1 MNESITRNKRAF
13 LWNTVASTLSSFQ
26 SFIILIFI
34 SHLGNTQD
42 AGIFTFAYAAANLMM
57 MIGKFG
63 MRRFQASD
71 LSGQYSFGTYVCS
84 RKVTVLLMLVV
95 SASYGIYCSNGS
107 LTKYLIFLLW
117 CGVRA
122 VESYEDVYHGYL
134 HARDR
139 LDLASK
145 IWGARTLLSIIVFA
159 VSYYISGELVLSTVI
174 VFAAA
179 VISGVACNLPFL
191 RLYEKRAHAE
201 FTDVRSLLISNFSLF
216 ASFFLQMY
224 LSNAP
229 RYAINSELS
238 DEIQAIY
245 GYLIMPIFLIT
256 MFSSFMVQ
264 PLITTYT
271 RYWDSSDR
279 KSFSKLIGYHLSL
292 IVAAVVICIIGG
304 RIIGLR
310 LLEIIYNVEL
320 KDYAGTLSILLIAG
334 GFQAL
339 QSYLM
344 TLLTVIRFHKLLITG
359 FIGAGLLFMLFS
371 GMVVTR
377 WGITGISVY
386 FMLVLALLDLY
397 FAGLLI
403 YRFKRPQGD

>member
-1 MNESITRNKRAF
+1 MNQKISRNKRAF
-13 LWNTVASTLSSFQ
+13 IWNTIASTLSSFQ

-34 SHLGNTQD
+34 SHLGTTSD
-42 AGIFTFAYAAANLMM
+42 AGIFVFAYAAANLMM

-71 LSGQYSFGTYVCS
+71 LSGQYSLGVYVSS
-84 RKVTVLLMLVV
+84 RKITVMLMIV
-95 SASYGIYCSNGS
+95 ASVIYGLYCSNGNM
-107 LTKYLIFLLW
+107 TKLWIFLLW
-117 CGVRA
+117 CGVR
-122 VESYEDVYHGYL
+122 VIESYEDVYHGYL

-139 LDLASK
+139 LDLASI
-145 IWGARTLLSIIVFA
+145 IWGGRTLLSIIVFVISFWISRDMVWA
-159 VSYYISGELVLSTVI
+159 TCIVFLVALISGLA
-174 VFAAA
+174 F
-179 VISGVACNLPFL
+179 NLPFAK
-191 RLYEKRAHAE
+191 LYEKTKKVDYTEVA
-201 FTDVRSLLISNFSLF
+201 SLLVTNFSLF

-229 RYAINSELS
+229 RYAINSRLS

-271 RYWDSSDR
+271 RHWDSGDR
-279 KSFSKLIGYHLSL
+279 ASFKRLICYHLSL
-292 IVAAVVICIIGG
+292 IAASVIICIIGG
-304 RIIGLR
+304 QIIGLR

-320 KDYAGTLSILLIAG
+320 KPYSYILSILLIAG
-334 GFQAL
+334 GLQAL

-359 FIGAGLLFMLFS
+359 FIGAGLLFIVF
-371 GMVVTR
+371 GGTVVSL
-377 WGITGISVY
+377 WGIVGISIY
-386 FMLVLALLDLY
+386 FMAVLALLDLY
-397 FAGLLI
+397 FASLLI
-403 YRFKRPQGD
+403 YRFTSLS